1 MDYCSNLKAFKDPGG
16 LKKPS
21 PSLVIKDL
29 ICKVNGVHFINSK
42 VFSSYNDSMV
52 VILMTKII
60 MSKLFTVLFTTLL
73 LVLNDS
79 KNEG

>member
-1 MDYCSNLKAFKDPGG
+1 MEYCSNLKAFKHPGG
-16 LKKPS
+16 LKKSS

-29 ICKVNGVHFINSK
+29 ICKVSGVHLINSK

-60 MSKLFTVLFTTLL
+60 MSKLFTVLLTTLL